1 MNCFIVRKS
10 IETLTLRDIRNNFPV
25 PGDYHFRFHYSYKA
39 NNVKVW
45 LDLPSEDSTVP
56 SVERE
61 VWVKATRLSWTE
73 GISDFSK
80 TSQQSQSTKK
90 IEAYLMQQD
99 AEKSFEQ
106 QSMGQEA
113 LSMFSNIASK
123 AKNVLGGVATQVANS
138 MP

>member
-10 IETLTLRDIRNNFPV
+10 IESLTLRDIRNNFPV
-25 PGDYHFRFHYSYKA
+25 PGDYHFRFHYNYKL
-39 NNVKVW
+39 NGVKVW

-73 GISDFSK
+73 GITDFRK
-80 TSQQSQSTKK
+80 KGHQTQSTKR

-99 AEKSFEQ
+99 AEKSFE
-106 QSMGQEA
+106 
-113 LSMFSNIASK
+113 
-123 AKNVLGGVATQVANS
+123 
-138 MP
+138 